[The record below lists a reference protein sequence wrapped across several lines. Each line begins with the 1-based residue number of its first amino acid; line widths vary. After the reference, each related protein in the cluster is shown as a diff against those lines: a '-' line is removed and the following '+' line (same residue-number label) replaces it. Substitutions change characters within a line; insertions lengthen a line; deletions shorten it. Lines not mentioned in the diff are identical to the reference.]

1 MHTKFVVFHRFIWS
15 GIIRVS
21 TFIFTGVI
29 SADELPTGFEDTQ
42 STFIERL
49 GAGTDKLLQEFFCWW
64 GTGK

>member
-1 MHTKFVVFHRFIWS
+1 MLS

-29 SADELPTGFEDTQ
+29 SADELPTGFEDIQ